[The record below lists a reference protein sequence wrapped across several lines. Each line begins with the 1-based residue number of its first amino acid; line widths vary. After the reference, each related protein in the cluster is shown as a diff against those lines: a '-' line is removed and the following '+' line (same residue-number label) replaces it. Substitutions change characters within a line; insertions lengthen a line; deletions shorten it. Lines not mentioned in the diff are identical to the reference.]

1 MPMPELI
8 EETELEKEKDIKWEK
23 KKTKNDD
30 FYKARKIISWTDTYS
45 KILNDIWLSQYEKIF

>member
-30 FYKARKIISWTDTYS
+30 FYKAKKIIYWTDHYS

>member
-30 FYKARKIISWTDTYS
+30 FYKARKIIY
-45 KILNDIWLSQYEKIF
+45 

>member
-8 EETELEKEKDIKWEK
+8 EESEPKKEKGIKWKK

-30 FYKARKIISWTDTYS
+30 FYKAKKIIYWTDPYS